1 MTTRL
6 LWHFAQG
13 LHMAGEDAEAATVAD
28 TALRAIELLPGNH
41 RSDLTALAELRERI
55 EDSLHRNDPDE

>member
-1 MTTRL
+1 
-6 LWHFAQG
+6 
-13 LHMAGEDAEAATVAD
+13 MAGEDAEAATVAD